1 MAQGIDIDEM
11 RETLHRV
18 TVYKQVCEAVRGRA
32 NTTIFNGLL
41 FLFLTGLIAAPFLG
55 GGKGF
60 PFIVFVFGAI
70 GIGEILVGIWKKVA
84 PSPEGVLV
92 DGLLELAFVAS
103 VAYRAYD
110 AIEQGL
116 KPSTFS
122 LIIGAWSLFNAFKTF
137 QAYVSLRRAFT
148 VRPSRSQLNYVEDLL
163 ADVREGDPA
172 TDATAMDFD
181 TRPRCQAK
189 LLGDF
194 ALVIVG
200 KDEVAL
206 AERRQLRVDRMPLA
220 KHPDN
225 AALTVFGTDLG
236 EFDLDPAT
244 WRNYAAWQT
253 AGGNPPPPA
262 VVRPAKNSG
271 DEA

>member
-18 TVYKQVCEAVRGRA
+18 SVYKQVCEAVRARA
-32 NTTIFNGLL
+32 NNTIFNGLL
-41 FLFLTGLIAAPFLG
+41 FLGITALIAWPG
-55 GGKGF
+55 PGKNGY
-60 PFIVFVFGAI
+60 PFIVYVFGAI
-70 GIGEILVGIWKKVA
+70 GIGEVLVGLWKKFA

-92 DGLLELAFVAS
+92 DGLLEIAFVAS

-110 AIEQGL
+110 AVQAGG

-122 LIIGAWSLFNAFKTF
+122 LIIGAWSLFNAVRTF
-137 QAYVSLRRAFT
+137 QAYVNLQRAFT
-148 VRPSRSQLNYVEDLL
+148 VRPTRQQLAYVEDLL
-163 ADVREGDPA
+163 AETEEADPA
-172 TDATAMDFD
+172 TDATAMAFD
-181 TRPRCQAK
+181 TRPRCRAK

-200 KDEVAL
+200 RDDITL
-206 AERRQLRVDRMPLA
+206 AERRQLRIERLPTT

-236 EFDLDPAT
+236 EFDLDPNT

-253 AGGNPPPPA
+253 AGGNPPSPL
-262 VVRPAKNSG
+262 VVRPAKPVEG
-271 DEA
+271 DA